1 MAASNRSAADS
12 SLEDFARFLSRACD
26 FVFGDVYAYSPRV
39 RCLRDK
45 VNPMEV
51 YSDEEFL
58 FRFRFSKTSVL
69 TMMSDL
75 QLQDNTDGR
84 GTPLPA
90 LLKLL
95 ITLRFFGSG
104 AMQTVVGDLVNVS
117 QPSVSRC
124 IWETTQAVCLR
135 LFPKYVRHPDAQEAT
150 SLMTR
155 FHNIGGFPGVT
166 GCIDCTHVP
175 IDSPGGDD
183 AEVYRNR
190 KGYFSINVQA
200 VTGPELQFLDVVAS
214 WPGSV
219 HDSRIFSNSR
229 VMVLYEQKA
238 VPGILLGDQ
247 GYACLPYLMP
257 PLRNPRTAA
266 EKRYNTSHIKTRNTV
281 ERAFGVWKR
290 RFPCL
295 RTKLLTDTPR
305 SVAIITACA
314 ALHNVAYAMREPCP
328 VSIDEDDDSSS
339 GDDQSQNES
348 DTLLGTQLRSRLIQR
363 CFSSRHTDDDAASS

>member
-69 TMMSDL
+69 T
-75 QLQDNTDGR
+75 
-84 GTPLPA
+84 
-90 LLKLL
+90 
-95 ITLRFFGSG
+95 
-104 AMQTVVGDLVNVS
+104 TVVGDLVNVS

-166 GCIDCTHVP
+166 GCIDCTHVS

-183 AEVYRNR
+183 AELYRNR

-266 EKRYNTSHIKTRNTV
+266 EKR
-281 ERAFGVWKR
+281 
-290 RFPCL
+290 
-295 RTKLLTDTPR
+295 
-305 SVAIITACA
+305 
-314 ALHNVAYAMREPCP
+314 
-328 VSIDEDDDSSS
+328 
-339 GDDQSQNES
+339 
-348 DTLLGTQLRSRLIQR
+348 
-363 CFSSRHTDDDAASS
+363 

>member
-1 MAASNRSAADS
+1 
-12 SLEDFARFLSRACD
+12 
-26 FVFGDVYAYSPRV
+26 
-39 RCLRDK
+39 
-45 VNPMEV
+45 
-51 YSDEEFL
+51 
-58 FRFRFSKTSVL
+58 
-69 TMMSDL
+69 MSDL

-183 AEVYRNR
+183 AEVFRNWKR
-190 KGYFSINVQA
+190 YFSNNVQ
-200 VTGPELQFLDVVAS
+200 V
-214 WPGSV
+214 
-219 HDSRIFSNSR
+219 
-229 VMVLYEQKA
+229 
-238 VPGILLGDQ
+238 
-247 GYACLPYLMP
+247 
-257 PLRNPRTAA
+257 
-266 EKRYNTSHIKTRNTV
+266 
-281 ERAFGVWKR
+281 
-290 RFPCL
+290 
-295 RTKLLTDTPR
+295 
-305 SVAIITACA
+305 
-314 ALHNVAYAMREPCP
+314 NV
-328 VSIDEDDDSSS
+328 
-339 GDDQSQNES
+339 
-348 DTLLGTQLRSRLIQR
+348 
-363 CFSSRHTDDDAASS
+363 